1 MSKTMQQFCNRRQ
14 QENVKQLKEDYVIDM
29 FVCRKL
35 QVNILSTWTCL
46 QQMNSVFYFS
56 CKSWFHA
63 VSNFRFWLKKKKEYK
78 NQACDSNVFFCSF
91 PFCDISAEYDKVVSN
106 IFDGDSFDFF
116 FFLHQFCTKRR
127 GTNDKKAD
135 NFLSEKINIKQT
147 SCEIILKQVNMVLQ
161 DCQFST
167 LDICLKSIFKTILET
182 E

>member
-63 VSNFRFWLKKKKEYK
+63 VSNFRFWLKKKKRSTK
-78 NQACDSNVFFCSF
+78 TRLVILMCSSVLF
-91 PFCDISAEYDKVVSN
+91 LFVIYLLNMIKLSRISLMATRL
-106 IFDGDSFDFF
+106 IFF
-116 FFLHQFCTKRR
+116 FTSVKYKEKRH
-127 GTNDKKAD
+127 
-135 NFLSEKINIKQT
+135 
-147 SCEIILKQVNMVLQ
+147 
-161 DCQFST
+161 
-167 LDICLKSIFKTILET
+167 
-182 E
+182 

>member
-63 VSNFRFWLKKKKEYK
+63 VSNFRFWLKKRVQKL
-78 NQACDSNVFFCSF
+78 
-91 PFCDISAEYDKVVSN
+91 
-106 IFDGDSFDFF
+106 G
-116 FFLHQFCTKRR
+116 L
-127 GTNDKKAD
+127 
-135 NFLSEKINIKQT
+135 
-147 SCEIILKQVNMVLQ
+147 
-161 DCQFST
+161 
-167 LDICLKSIFKTILET
+167 
-182 E
+182 

>member
-63 VSNFRFWLKKKKEYK
+63 VSNFRFWLKKKKGVQK
-78 NQACDSNVFFCSF
+78 L
-91 PFCDISAEYDKVVSN
+91 
-106 IFDGDSFDFF
+106 G
-116 FFLHQFCTKRR
+116 L
-127 GTNDKKAD
+127 
-135 NFLSEKINIKQT
+135 
-147 SCEIILKQVNMVLQ
+147 
-161 DCQFST
+161 
-167 LDICLKSIFKTILET
+167 
-182 E
+182 

>member
-63 VSNFRFWLKKKKEYK
+63 VSNFRFWLKKKKRSTK
-78 NQACDSNVFFCSF
+78 TRLVILMCSSVLF
-91 PFCDISAEYDKVVSN
+91 LFVIYLLNMTKLSRISLMATRL
-106 IFDGDSFDFF
+106 IFF
-116 FFLHQFCTKRR
+116 FYI
-127 GTNDKKAD
+127 
-135 NFLSEKINIKQT
+135 S
-147 SCEIILKQVNMVLQ
+147 
-161 DCQFST
+161 
-167 LDICLKSIFKTILET
+167 
-182 E
+182 